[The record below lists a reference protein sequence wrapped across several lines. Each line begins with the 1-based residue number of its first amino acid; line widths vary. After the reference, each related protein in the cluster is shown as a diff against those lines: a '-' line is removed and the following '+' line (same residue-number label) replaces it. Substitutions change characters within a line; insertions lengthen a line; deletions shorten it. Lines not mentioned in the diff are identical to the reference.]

1 MPNKLAIAALKA
13 ALQDSPEAAK
23 EFFKKKF
30 TPGFYHG
37 SGSNKIKAFDPEHSA
52 SEFGSSGN
60 FLTGEKDANA
70 TFLTK
75 DPSFASSF
83 LPSGMQLHAYKP
95 GATIYPVSANLGKHF
110 DYETPEGHQVIKEY
124 LAKVHPVPTDE
135 SLLKQW
141 MRDRITT
148 QNELK
153 DGSWAAIENPA
164 FQQHLRDTGHDSFAL
179 QEAGRKNVGIF
190 EPHNIRGKF
199 AEYDPAEEFNPD
211 FMKSEGGAIE
221 HHIKGGKVGAAL
233 GALDSLA
240 PKSTVTGY
248 KLFRTDPKKPGELFP
263 LFVNRNQSVPIGEWV
278 PAEAGPLNEL
288 GRVKSSIGSN
298 GMAYRPG
305 WHAGDVPA
313 ATHIGGKSGP
323 QTKVVDYRK
332 PEEVWAE
339 VEMPN
344 DVDWQ
349 SVANANAKI
358 SKSGQPIAK
367 TAEITDQIPFG
378 GHYRYKTNP
387 NMQGNWLIGGQMKV
401 NKVLTDEEVRAIN
414 EAAGTADLPRFTK
427 FDKPMGTP
435 EEGMANG
442 GAVQHFAAGGLPNLP
457 EGGDLLHQQA
467 KSELPDVSMD
477 VRTMPNMTGMPGV
490 GYMQMPQS
498 AMARLQLEKEL
509 ENQARLRAGV
519 SAMGMAIP
527 GQSGVRVMPGQMD
540 VGANI
545 PVGPGHLDL
554 SAMRSINPM
563 PGRGH
568 MQGVRANYSIPFST
582 GGNVIKKA
590 LQYAKPVPFVH
601 YSHADNIARLE
612 PSAYGT
618 GIKGAEANRLKNAP
632 DIRDRAFFYPDNGNI
647 RPESGLGPNKYIGTS
662 EASYP
667 LHEDPADYRLIAR
680 AKAKDPYLGSIGID
694 QINQDLYHNE
704 LERQIKNAGYTG
716 YHTDDAGVLFHPTL
730 VNKAD

>member
-37 SGSNKIKAFDPEHSA
+37 SPSPDIEAFDPTKSA
-52 SEFGSSGN
+52 
-60 FLTGEKDANA
+60 KDPMYITPKA
-70 TFLTK
+70 TFVTR
-75 DPSFASSF
+75 DPEFAESF
-83 LPSGMQLHAYKP
+83 LSMNNSGRIKSGSTM
-95 GATIYPVSANLGKHF
+95 YPVSVNLGQHWHP
-110 DYETPEGHQVIKEY
+110 DTQEGQQVISDFIEKYPKRVNLE
-124 LAKVHPVPTDE
+124 KG
-135 SLLKQW
+135 LKRGDW
-141 MRDRITT
+141 T
-148 QNELK
+148 
-153 DGSWAAIENPA
+153 AIENSD
-164 FQQHLRDTGHDSFAL
+164 FLTHLKDTGHDTFHVM
-179 QEAGRKNVGIF
+179 EGGIPNVGVLKP
-190 EPHNIRGKF
+190 ENIRGKF
-199 AEYDPAEEFNPD
+199 AEFNPDEAMNPD
-211 FMKSEGGAIE
+211 FMKAQGGLI
-221 HHIKGGKVGAAL
+221 HM
-233 GALDSLA
+233 
-240 PKSTVTGY
+240 
-248 KLFRTDPKKPGELFP
+248 
-263 LFVNRNQSVPIGEWV
+263 
-278 PAEAGPLNEL
+278 AG
-288 GRVKSSIGSN
+288 
-298 GMAYRPG
+298 
-305 WHAGDVPA
+305 
-313 ATHIGGKSGP
+313 
-323 QTKVVDYRK
+323 
-332 PEEVWAE
+332 
-339 VEMPN
+339 
-344 DVDWQ
+344 
-349 SVANANAKI
+349 
-358 SKSGQPIAK
+358 
-367 TAEITDQIPFG
+367 
-378 GHYRYKTNP
+378 
-387 NMQGNWLIGGQMKV
+387 
-401 NKVLTDEEVRAIN
+401 
-414 EAAGTADLPRFTK
+414 
-427 FDKPMGTP
+427 
-435 EEGMANG
+435 
-442 GAVQHFAAGGLPNLP
+442 GGLPNLP

-477 VRTMPNMTGMPGV
+477 VRTMPNMNGMPGV

-632 DIRDRAFFYPDNGNI
+632 DIRDRAFFYPDSGNI

>member
-37 SGSNKIKAFDPEHSA
+37 SPSNDIKAFDSLKSPKGPEKVTPGVTFAARNPDFANSLLPDTFDEVTNTMVHP
-52 SEFGSSGN
+52 FTPGS
-60 FLTGEKDANA
+60 TV
-70 TFLTK
+70 
-75 DPSFASSF
+75 
-83 LPSGMQLHAYKP
+83 
-95 GATIYPVSANLGKHF
+95 YPISINMSNHF
-110 DYETPEGHQVIKEY
+110 DPKTKEGQAVLADFVKQKY
-124 LAKVHPVPTDE
+124 L
-135 SLLKQW
+135 S
-141 MRDRITT
+141 
-148 QNELK
+148 
-153 DGSWAAIENPA
+153 GENPDKKEA
-164 FQQHLRDTGHDSFAL
+164 AKFLMNISDPHSNWTTMEGTDFLDHLKSTGHKSF
-179 QEAGRKNVGIF
+179 EVREGGFKNVGVF

-211 FMKSEGGAIE
+211 FMKSEGGTIE

-401 NKVLTDEEVRAIN
+401 NKVLTDEEVQAIN

-442 GAVQHFAAGGLPNLP
+442 GVVQHFAAGGLPNLP
-457 EGGDLLHQQA
+457 EGGDLIHQQA

-477 VRTMPNMTGMPGV
+477 VRTMPNMNGMPGV